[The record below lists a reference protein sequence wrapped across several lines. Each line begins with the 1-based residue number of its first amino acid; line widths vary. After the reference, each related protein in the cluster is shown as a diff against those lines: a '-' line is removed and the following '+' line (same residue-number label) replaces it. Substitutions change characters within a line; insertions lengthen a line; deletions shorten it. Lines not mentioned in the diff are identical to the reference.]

1 MFVGTSV
8 GSYPADIR
16 RKVTDF
22 ETRAAFEGV
31 AALSACDEELEMTAG
46 VGNVFSLPP
55 SPENGCGRVRAV
67 GGGGREVQPRVGGW
81 RSWHP
86 PGIYI
91 GIYAGG
97 G

>member
-46 VGNVFSLPP
+46 VGNVFWTVFRRGP
-55 SPENGCGRVRAV
+55 GRTAS
-67 GGGGREVQPRVGGW
+67 GETLD
-81 RSWHP
+81 
-86 PGIYI
+86 
-91 GIYAGG
+91 
-97 G
+97 

>member
-55 SPENGCGRVRAV
+55 SPENGAGADESIEGRWTRGPAS
-67 GGGGREVQPRVGGW
+67 GW
-81 RSWHP
+81 GLAFEAPTWH
-86 PGIYI
+86 IYN
-91 GIYAGG
+91 IYAGG
-97 G
+97 